1 MRVLDNENTVG
12 QIKYEER
19 LEKETIIANGDDIDD
34 YAYFSKSKEDHMK
47 EPYERKCIYFYYC
60 LIFSS

>member
-47 EPYERKCIYFYYC
+47 ENACIS
-60 LIFSS
+60 IIV